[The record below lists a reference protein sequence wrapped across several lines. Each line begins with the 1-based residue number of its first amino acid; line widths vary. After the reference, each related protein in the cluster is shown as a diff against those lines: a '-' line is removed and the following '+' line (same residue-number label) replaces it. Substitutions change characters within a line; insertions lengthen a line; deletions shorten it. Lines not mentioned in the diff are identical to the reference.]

1 MKKAVTAI
9 AALLVA
15 TASQADPYVVV
26 SAGVANHDVDCTGT
40 TSCDKRGTG
49 LKLIGGYK
57 LTPNLA
63 VEGGYLSFGK
73 SNFSGF
79 DDVGN
84 FVDASVKVSGFG
96 IGAAFHHDLNPNWDL
111 VGRLGLASLDADLD
125 AAVNG
130 DGPVSL
136 GGSSTKLY
144 GGFGMGYKISP
155 NLSLNAAYDF
165 SKVKLLDDDLKVNMF
180 SVGMTYSF

>member
-1 MKKAVTAI
+1 MKKALTAI

-57 LTPNLA
+57 LTPNFA

-73 SNFSGF
+73 SEFSGP
-79 DDVGN
+79 GLGGTIG
-84 FVDASVKVSGFG
+84 ASVKVSGFG
-96 IGAAFHHDLNPNWDL
+96 IGAAFHHDLNPNWDV
-111 VGRLGLASLDADLD
+111 VGRLGVASLDADYDLTF
-125 AAVNG
+125 NG
-130 DGPVSL
+130 ASVDSGSD
-136 GGSSTKLY
+136 SSTKLY
-144 GGFGMGYKISP
+144 GGFGVGYKISP

-165 SKVKLLDDDLKVNMF
+165 SKAKLLDEDLKVNMF

>member
-1 MKKAVTAI
+1 MKKALTAI

-40 TSCDKRGTG
+40 ISCDKRGTG
-49 LKLIGGYK
+49 LKLMGGYK
-57 LTPNLA
+57 LTPNFA

-73 SNFSGF
+73 SKFSGI
-79 DDVGN
+79 DEGQ
-84 FVDASVKVSGFG
+84 FVDASIKVSGFG
-96 IGAAFHHDLNPNWDL
+96 IGAAFHHDLNPNWDV
-111 VGRLGLASLDADLD
+111 VGRLGVASLDADLD
-125 AAVNG
+125 ARV
-130 DGPVSL
+130 DGASGSL
-136 GGSSTKLY
+136 SESSTKLY
-144 GGFGMGYKISP
+144 GGFGVGYKISP

-165 SKVKLLDDDLKVNMF
+165 SKAKLLDEDLKVNMF